1 MNYEL
6 VRTLPKGKNKKVI
19 GVRKGKIK
27 KAKRKLKF
35 QNSSSCLKAT
45 QLENKINHL
54 EKNKIITDVLKS
66 HKQFIRN
73 NNSILKTQQR
83 FKSERHNVFTEE
95 INKIALNSN
104 DDKKMQSIDSIET
117 YTCGTSKGLLS
128 EKEGIK
134 CNNLIK

>member
-19 GVRKGKIK
+19 GIRKGKIK

-54 EKNKIITDVLKS
+54 EKNKTERENIKENHKEFIKNFYGFLQFLKI
-66 HKQFIRN
+66 FI
-73 NNSILKTQQR
+73 
-83 FKSERHNVFTEE
+83 V
-95 INKIALNSN
+95 
-104 DDKKMQSIDSIET
+104 
-117 YTCGTSKGLLS
+117 
-128 EKEGIK
+128 
-134 CNNLIK
+134 